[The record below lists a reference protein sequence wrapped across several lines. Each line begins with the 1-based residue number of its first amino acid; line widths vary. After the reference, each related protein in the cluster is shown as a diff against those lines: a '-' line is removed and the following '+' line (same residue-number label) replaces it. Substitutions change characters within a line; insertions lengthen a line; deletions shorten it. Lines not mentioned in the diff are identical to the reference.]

1 MFRYSFFVEI
11 IVDLENSSPSDRNK
25 QLWPNWHVETVSWA
39 SLVLFYVLFL
49 DIMVRSQKQN
59 TILDSIPIKQI
70 EYASFVTMQRQVS
83 LQSNL
88 D

>member
-1 MFRYSFFVEI
+1 MFRYSFFVGI

-39 SLVLFYVLFL
+39 SIVTFYVSFQG
-49 DIMVRSQKQN
+49 IMVRSRKQN
-59 TILDSIPIKQI
+59 MILDSIRIKQI
-70 EYASFVTMQRQVS
+70 EYALFVTMQRQVS
-83 LQSNL
+83 LKSIL